1 LAGLASLVVC
11 ALPQQLAA
19 FSTAGAGMVCA
30 VVCVVIGAV
39 DSAPPQH
46 EAAFSMAGIG

>member
-1 LAGLASLVVC
+1 LASLAVC

-19 FSTAGAGMVCA
+19 FSTAGAGTMVCA